1 MEDRP
6 DVHVM
11 ENDVLLKIESIKGK
25 MTEACTQTELKGD
38 KAAREPCISFREIER
53 ELQAMR
59 FTLTNS
65 SHLHKTMHALLNRC
79 CVCSAQSCR
88 LELNFKTFRI
98 FLLTVVVQMLPGLH
112 VIKPCL

>member
-11 ENDVLLKIESIKGK
+11 ESDVLLKIESIKGK

-38 KAAREPCISFREIER
+38 KAAREPCISFRDRER

-65 SHLHKTMHALLNRC
+65 SHLHKPCMCFQTGVA
-79 CVCSAQSCR
+79 CVQHSPA
-88 LELNFKTFRI
+88 
-98 FLLTVVVQMLPGLH
+98 G
-112 VIKPCL
+112 